1 MAYHHVTVIGAG
13 LAGSEA
19 AWQLARRGI
28 TVDLHE
34 MRPQV
39 NTPAHQ
45 SDQFAEL
52 VCSNSFRSADQT
64 SAVGLLK
71 EELRQLDSLIMT
83 AADATAVP
91 AGKAL
96 AVDRE
101 LFSRHVTD
109 ALCTHPNIVIHREE
123 VRSLCHCEAQPKQSS
138 VAPLDCHAPIKLG
151 LAMTPIILATGP
163 LTSKAMSQELLRL
176 TCSDALYF
184 YDSLAPL
191 ILAES
196 IDTTKTFRAGRYE
209 VSESQEGDYINCPM
223 DKPQYEAF
231 VAALIAA
238 EKIEPKEFE
247 KAIYFE
253 GCMPIEVMAERGVQT
268 LRFGPMKSVGL
279 TDPRTGRWPYAVV
292 QLRQDNRQG
301 TVYNMVGFQT
311 RMKWG
316 EQARILRTIPGLENA
331 EILRYGAMHRNTY
344 VNSPV
349 VLNEDHSLKAMP
361 HVHLAGQMTGVEG
374 YLESA
379 ASGAFVGMTV
389 AAKVKGSALAL
400 PPATT
405 ALGAMLRH
413 VLHGNDRRFEP
424 QNVHWGLFP
433 PLETVIPKAQRRE
446 AMLGRA
452 RRDFGLFQRGLE

>member
-1 MAYHHVTVIGAG
+1 MENHVTVIGAG

-19 AWQLARRGI
+19 AWQLAKRGI
-28 TVDLHE
+28 MVDLYE
-34 MRPQV
+34 MRPQAR
-39 NTPAHQ
+39 TPAHQ
-45 SDQFAEL
+45 TDHFAEL
-52 VCSNSFRSADQT
+52 VCSNSFRSADPT

-71 EELRQLDSLIMT
+71 EELRHYGSLILA

-96 AVDRE
+96 AVDRQ
-101 LFSRHVTD
+101 LFSQHVTD
-109 ALCTHPNIVIHREE
+109 ALCTHPNIFIHREE
-123 VRSLCHCEAQPKQSS
+123 VTSLGYPSLRDGS
-138 VAPLDCHAPIKLG
+138 PV
-151 LAMTPIILATGP
+151 ILATGP
-163 LTSKAMSQELLRL
+163 LTSPALAQELLQL
-176 TCSDALYF
+176 TQSESLYF

-191 ILAES
+191 ILTES
-196 IDTTKTFRAGRYE
+196 IDTEKTFRAGRYE
-209 VSESQEGDYINCPM
+209 VSETQEGDYINCPL

-231 VAALIAA
+231 VAALLAA

-253 GCMPIEVMAERGVQT
+253 GCMPIEVMAERGAQT

-279 TDPRTGRWPYAVV
+279 TDPRTGRWPYAAV
-292 QLRQDNRQG
+292 QLRQDNKLG

-316 EQARILRTIPGLENA
+316 EQAKILRTLPGLENA

-349 VLNEDHSLKAMP
+349 VLNEDHSLKALP

-379 ASGAFVGMTV
+379 ASGWFVGMTV
-389 AAKVKGSALAL
+389 AAKVKERALPL

-405 ALGAMLRH
+405 SLGALLRH
-413 VLHGNDRRFEP
+413 VLNGNAKRFEP

-433 PLETVIPKAQRRE
+433 PLDAKVHKSERRE
-446 AMLGRA
+446 AMVARA
-452 RRDFGLFQRGLE
+452 RSDRALFECGLE

>member
-1 MAYHHVTVIGAG
+1 MTHDHVTVIGAG

-19 AWQLARRGI
+19 AWQLARRGV
-28 TVDLHE
+28 TVDLYE

-39 NTPAHQ
+39 KTPAHR
-45 SDQFAEL
+45 SDQCAEL
-52 VCSNSFRSADQT
+52 VCSNSFRSADPA

-71 EELRQLDSLIMT
+71 EELRRLGSLIMT

-96 AVDRE
+96 AVDRD
-101 LFSRHVTD
+101 LFARHVTD
-109 ALCTHPNIVIHREE
+109 ALSTHPHIRIHREE
-123 VRSLCHCEAQPKQSS
+123 VTSL
-138 VAPLDCHAPIKLG
+138 VDRD
-151 LAMTPIILATGP
+151 MTPIILATGP
-163 LTSKAMSQELLRL
+163 LTSPALAEELLKF
-176 TCSDALYF
+176 TQSDALYF

-196 IDTTKTFRAGRYE
+196 IDSARTFRAGRYE
-209 VSESQEGDYINCPM
+209 VSESREGDYINCPM
-223 DKPQYEAF
+223 DRAQYEAF

-238 EKIEPKEFE
+238 EKVEPREFE
-247 KAIYFE
+247 KPIYFE

-268 LRFGPMKSVGL
+268 LRFGPMKAAGL
-279 TDPRTGRWPYAVV
+279 TDPRTGRWPYAAV

-316 EQARILRTIPGLENA
+316 AQAAILRTIPGLEHA

-389 AAKVKGSALAL
+389 AAKVKGNALAL

-413 VLHGNDRRFEP
+413 VLNGDARRFEP

-433 PLETVIPKAQRRE
+433 PPDAILPKAQRRE
-446 AMLGRA
+446 AMLARA
-452 RRDFGLFQRGLE
+452 RRDLGLFQRGLE